1 MHRLDSAS
9 RRDAAL
15 ALTVLVLGLALG
27 LIGRLI
33 ADEGPG
39 MADPAQA
46 PAFDRLVGVSCS
58 LFGFAVVAWWLLSL
72 TTAFVAALLQ
82 RSGRSKVASI
92 VSKGSP
98 AFMLRLVLALLS
110 INLLSATGAYGEKTP
125 EPAWHSSAAHGS
137 TVATPQ
143 WKATPRTI
151 VPGWKPAAPVP
162 ELGLLGRKPD
172 RQSPSA
178 LAVEAEVV
186 APGDTLWSI
195 AARRSGPL
203 ADDVDVALSWPRWY
217 AANKAVIGDDPS
229 ILRPGQVLQPPP
241 AG

>member
-1 MHRLDSAS
+1 MDSTS

-15 ALTVLVLGLALG
+15 ASVVLMLGFALALA
-27 LIGRLI
+27 GRLI
-33 ADEGPG
+33 AGGAPG
-39 MADPAQA
+39 MADPTQA
-46 PAFDRLVGVSCS
+46 FAFERLVGISCS
-58 LFGFAVVAWWLLSL
+58 VLGLAVVAWWLLSL
-72 TTAFVAALLQ
+72 ATAFIAALLQ
-82 RSGRSKVASI
+82 RSGRSKEAAI

-110 INLLSATGAYGEKTP
+110 INLLSASGAYGETVP
-125 EPAWHSSAAHGS
+125 EPAWHSSAPRTS
-137 TVATPQ
+137 TAAQPQ

-151 VPGWKPAAPVP
+151 LPGWKPSAPAP

-172 RQSPSA
+172 RQSPSDLA
-178 LAVEAEVV
+178 LEAEVV

-203 ADDVDVALSWPRWY
+203 ADDVDVALNWPKWY

-229 ILRPGQVLQPPP
+229 VLRPGQVLQPPP
-241 AG
+241 PG